1 MANSKMITYDKKY
14 ADIPVWRRYTL
25 TIEEQG
31 IIISGKENYEC

>member
-25 TIEEQG
+25 TR
-31 IIISGKENYEC
+31 KTTNAD